1 MKIVEFWDLAGDIKY
16 MKTTVYGLTS
26 SAPDV
31 VMVVISGNKGVG
43 GTTLEQLQIAKAL
56 KLPIFVVLT
65 KTDLCS
71 PSQIESECVLKLIFT
86 HVIENMI
93 FNISYIFRTNTI
105 NRKIF
110 IGPAFQLFAY
120 CDQLG
125 IESRKRFQN
134 FFKNR
139 KSSTNFYDLICDW
152 SRP

>member
-1 MKIVEFWDLAGDIKY
+1 MLKKFIRHPHEITTGRTSSISVDALRFGSDGPIYGNQALNQANLKTRNLFTIIILLLILNFLKESETMKIVEFWDLAGDIKY

-71 PSQIESECVLKLIFT
+71 PSQIHSECVLKLILL
-86 HVIENMI
+86 M
-93 FNISYIFRTNTI
+93 
-105 NRKIF
+105 
-110 IGPAFQLFAY
+110 L
-120 CDQLG
+120 
-125 IESRKRFQN
+125 
-134 FFKNR
+134 
-139 KSSTNFYDLICDW
+139 
-152 SRP
+152 

>member
-71 PSQIESECVLKLIFT
+71 LSQIQSEC
-86 HVIENMI
+86 
-93 FNISYIFRTNTI
+93 
-105 NRKIF
+105 F
-110 IGPAFQLFAY
+110 I
-120 CDQLG
+120 
-125 IESRKRFQN
+125 I
-134 FFKNR
+134 
-139 KSSTNFYDLICDW
+139 NFY
-152 SRP
+152 S